1 MALCDWHNSTPE
13 NFASVKAWLE
23 KLSQSCLETGQGLD
37 LPEVRDSRER
47 GSIAGIDLHNRHRR
61 TEPGMPS
68 RYGAP
73 RGQGS
78 FANVLECS
86 GPTCRRL
93 STTSAHLP
101 PGALHSK
108 KRGTAY

>member
-47 GSIAGIDLHNRHRR
+47 GSVAGIGLKKRPRM
-61 TEPGMPS
+61 TEPVMPARHGGHPGQRGFGHGMES
-68 RYGAP
+68 
-73 RGQGS
+73 
-78 FANVLECS
+78 S
-86 GPTCRRL
+86 GPTRL
-93 STTSAHLP
+93 RTFRIA
-101 PGALHSK
+101 G
-108 KRGTAY
+108 

>member
-47 GSIAGIDLHNRHRR
+47 GSIAGIDLNNRHRM
-61 TEPGMPS
+61 TEPVMPS
-68 RYGAP
+68 GYGAH
-73 RGQGS
+73 RGQRG

-86 GPTCRRL
+86 GPTCRRIFRI
-93 STTSAHLP
+93 A
-101 PGALHSK
+101 G
-108 KRGTAY
+108 